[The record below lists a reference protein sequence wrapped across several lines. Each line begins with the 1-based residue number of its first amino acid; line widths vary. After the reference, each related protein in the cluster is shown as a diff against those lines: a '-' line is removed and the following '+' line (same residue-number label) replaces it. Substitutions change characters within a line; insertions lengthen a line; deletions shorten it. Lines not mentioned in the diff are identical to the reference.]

1 MGQFDWN
8 VLLSSIQRCNAAYCE
23 DEISTRR
30 QFAAMG
36 AEVIAWCSDIQHQAV
51 LSIPADGVLTLTNAG
66 TRMSEGN
73 SYNAVADLWQDVD
86 FTPLVVPGG
95 RVAAGAHMRAQKT
108 YPWALEH
115 LPDGQMLRVEG
126 HSLGGQETHLA
137 PLFIPAPRLHSMIAW
152 EPPKAGDLAYYTSQ
166 GQAFAK
172 CTTAL
177 NGSDPWMAWPWSEET
192 LQHPPGPLLWLHDGT
207 WAWVKYEEWP
217 GGSVLHFSDHDEGAV
232 IAAVQ
237 RAMLVG

>member
-1 MGQFDWN
+1 
-8 VLLSSIQRCNAAYCE
+8 
-23 DEISTRR
+23 
-30 QFAAMG
+30 
-36 AEVIAWCSDIQHQAV
+36 
-51 LSIPADGVLTLTNAG
+51 
-66 TRMSEGN
+66 
-73 SYNAVADLWQDVD
+73 
-86 FTPLVVPGG
+86 
-95 RVAAGAHMRAQKT
+95 
-108 YPWALEH
+108 
-115 LPDGQMLRVEG
+115 
-126 HSLGGQETHLA
+126 
-137 PLFIPAPRLHSMIAW
+137 MIAW

-232 IAAVQ
+232 IAAVR